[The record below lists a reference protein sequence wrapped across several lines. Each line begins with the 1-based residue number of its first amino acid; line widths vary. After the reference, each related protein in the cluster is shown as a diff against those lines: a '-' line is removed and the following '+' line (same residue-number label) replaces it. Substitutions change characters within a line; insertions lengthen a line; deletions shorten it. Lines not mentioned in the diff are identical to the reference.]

1 MFLCTIKRSAYRL
14 LLPVTQLIHLT
25 YIVIMSDVFE
35 KHQYE
40 ALDYFIITVLA
51 PIVLFSTLR
60 FSMIITVANNSL
72 IFCIVRP
79 LMRGT
84 SAVSLIVGFC
94 TCLISALS
102 LIMFEKAII
111 GQIWR
116 KLKMSQAN
124 EELHEVVNA
133 SNQGVLIY
141 CRETNRLL
149 LQNATARKFFSP
161 LQRSGTSLFIS
172 SRDVAEATR
181 KSSTIQ
187 IQSPLL

>member
-116 KLKMSQAN
+116 KLKMSLAN

-133 SNQGVLIY
+133 TNQGVLIY

-149 LQNATARKFFSP
+149 LQNATAQKIFSTS
-161 LQRSGTSLFIS
+161 QRSGTSLFIS
-172 SRDVAEATR
+172 
-181 KSSTIQ
+181 
-187 IQSPLL
+187 